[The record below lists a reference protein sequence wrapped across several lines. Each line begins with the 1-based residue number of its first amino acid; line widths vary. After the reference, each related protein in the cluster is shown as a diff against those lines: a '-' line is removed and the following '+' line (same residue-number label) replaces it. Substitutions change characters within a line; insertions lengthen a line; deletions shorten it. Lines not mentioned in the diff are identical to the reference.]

1 MLIQFNFKNFKSF
14 RDDAILDLSATKISE
29 YNDRVIE
36 IGGEKILPA
45 AAIFGANAS
54 GKSNIQHA
62 FSYMVYYVLRSFAFG
77 GDVDEKKNKSEFVQ
91 PTPFLFDNRSKDA
104 PSTFEVYFIGDES
117 DNYKQYNYGFSVD
130 HRGVCEEWLNVCAKS
145 ARGKYKPVF
154 YRNRDSNELDLSG
167 LPKKSH
173 DNIKTALENEA
184 LIVSLGAKL
193 KVDRLKFIRD
203 WFLKHDMSDFGD
215 PFENLILSRYTPDG
229 FPDDENVRKKVV
241 EYFSAFDNS
250 IIDFKVEK
258 LKDEDDDEEHLRIN
272 TVHKVIGSNE
282 TVTLPLQ
289 EESAGTL
296 KMFALYP
303 SLQEVMETGGLLFVD
318 ELNSRLHPLLFRNFL
333 ISFLNPK
340 INKNHAQIIFT
351 THDSWTLSNNL
362 LRRDEIWFTEKDRN
376 GVSSLYSL
384 ADFTDDTGT
393 KIRKDENYE
402 KNYLLGKYGAIP
414 ELKTMMVMEDE

>member
-36 IGGEKILPA
+36 IGGEKILPT

-54 GKSNIQHA
+54 GKSNIQQA
-62 FSYMVYYVLRSFAFG
+62 FSYMVYYVMRSFAFG

-91 PTPFLFDNRSKDA
+91 PTPFLFDNTSKDA

-117 DNYKQYNYGFSVD
+117 DKYKQYNYGFSVD
-130 HRGVCEEWLNVCAKS
+130 NRGVCEEWLNVCSKS

-154 YRNRDSNELDLSG
+154 YRNRYDNELDLSG

-173 DNIKTALENEA
+173 DNIKTALESET
-184 LIVSLGAKL
+184 LVVSLGAKL
-193 KVDRLKFIRD
+193 KVERLKFIRD

-229 FPDDENVRKKVV
+229 FSDDENVRKKVV

-303 SLQEVMETGGLLFVD
+303 SLQEVMETGGVLFVD
-318 ELNSRLHPLLFRNFL
+318 ELNSRLHPLLLRNFL

>member
-54 GKSNIQHA
+54 GKSNIQQA
-62 FSYMVYYVLRSFAFG
+62 FSYMVYYVMRSFAFG

-91 PTPFLFDNRSKDA
+91 PTPFLFDNTSKDA
-104 PSTFEVYFIGDES
+104 PTTFEVYFIGDES
-117 DNYKQYNYGFSVD
+117 DKYKQYNYGFSVD
-130 HRGVCEEWLNVCAKS
+130 NRGVCEEWLNVCAKS
-145 ARGKYKPVF
+145 ARGKYKTVF
-154 YRNRDSNELDLSG
+154 YRNRDDNELDLSG

-173 DNIKTALENEA
+173 DNIKTALESET
-184 LIVSLGAKL
+184 LVVSLGAKL
-193 KVDRLKFIRD
+193 KVERLKFIRD

-229 FPDDENVRKKVV
+229 FSDDENVRKKVV

-303 SLQEVMETGGLLFVD
+303 SLQEVMETGGVLFVD
-318 ELNSRLHPLLFRNFL
+318 ELNSRLHPLLLRNFL

-384 ADFTDDTGT
+384 ADFTDEGGT

>member
-54 GKSNIQHA
+54 GKSNIQQA
-62 FSYMVYYVLRSFAFG
+62 FSYMVYYVMRSFAFG

-91 PTPFLFDNRSKDA
+91 PTPFLFDNTSKDA

-117 DNYKQYNYGFSVD
+117 DKYKQYNYGFSVD
-130 HRGVCEEWLNVCAKS
+130 NRGVCEEWLNVCAKS
-145 ARGKYKPVF
+145 ARGKYKTVF
-154 YRNRDSNELDLSG
+154 YRNRDDNELDLSG
-167 LPKKSH
+167 LPKRSH
-173 DNIKTALENEA
+173 DNIKTALESET
-184 LIVSLGAKL
+184 LVVSLGAKL
-193 KVDRLKFIRD
+193 KVERLKFIRD

-229 FPDDENVRKKVV
+229 FSDDENVRKKVV
-241 EYFSAFDNS
+241 DYFSAFDNS

-272 TVHKVIGSNE
+272 TVHKVLGSNE

-303 SLQEVMETGGLLFVD
+303 SLQEVMETGGVLFVD
-318 ELNSRLHPLLFRNFL
+318 ELNSRLHPLLLRNFL
-333 ISFLNPK
+333 ISFLDPK

-384 ADFTDDTGT
+384 ADFTDEGGT